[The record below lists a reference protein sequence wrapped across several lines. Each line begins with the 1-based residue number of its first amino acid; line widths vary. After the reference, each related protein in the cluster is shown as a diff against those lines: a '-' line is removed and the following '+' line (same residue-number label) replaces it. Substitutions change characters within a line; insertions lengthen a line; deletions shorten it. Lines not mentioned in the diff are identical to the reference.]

1 MKVNE
6 GLIERINSDENWD
19 EMEDFLLKF
28 VKKLKLIVINNSCN
42 FFIRISLHYSL

>member
-19 EMEDFLLKF
+19 EMEVFLLEIK
-28 VKKLKLIVINNSCN
+28 INC
-42 FFIRISLHYSL
+42 Y